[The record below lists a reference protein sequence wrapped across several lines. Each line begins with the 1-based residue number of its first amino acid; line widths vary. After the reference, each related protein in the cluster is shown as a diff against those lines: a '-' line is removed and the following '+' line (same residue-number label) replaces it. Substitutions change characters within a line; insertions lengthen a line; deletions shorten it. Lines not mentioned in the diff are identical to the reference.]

1 MTNDRSGES
10 SHKSR
15 DDESLLLTLQ
25 LESSAS
31 QRGGCGHTDRAA
43 VRRHLPGNDA
53 DVDPVIFIAI
63 MRMLMVVISSGNSFV
78 LETTK

>member
-1 MTNDRSGES
+1 MPNDRAGES
-10 SHKSR
+10 SHKFR

-43 VRRHLPGNDA
+43 VRRHLPGNDD
-53 DVDPVIFIAI
+53 DVVPVIIIAI